1 MKEKTYSIPKII
13 EKEALLRTAGAYT
26 GISETLDEE
35 NKITVTELL
44 IHDHMKVFNEI
55 IIRDKNNIH
64 ILTDNIAHQIEQKYG
79 LRVIVNRQ
87 IQHHCGKYIVTILT
101 MKKPTG
107 GK

>member
-1 MKEKTYSIPKII
+1 
-13 EKEALLRTAGAYT
+13 
-26 GISETLDEE
+26 
-35 NKITVTELL
+35 
-44 IHDHMKVFNEI
+44 MKVFNEI

-79 LRVIVNRQ
+79 LRVIANRQ